1 MRYLSIAIFQ
11 ILFISS
17 SGYFRRISWDEI
29 DYHSNPASLSLRLSF
44 FSSLA
49 WLASIALAIW
59 LSTRDKTNR
68 SMIILFLVVLLPS
81 LEFFLWF
88 AMSF

>member
-1 MRYLSIAIFQ
+1 MRYLSIALFQ
-11 ILFISS
+11 ALFISS

-29 DYHSNPASLSLRLSF
+29 DYQSNPASLNLQLSF

-49 WLASIALAIW
+49 WIASIALAVW

-68 SMIILFLVVLLPS
+68 SMIILFLVVLFPS
-81 LEFFLWF
+81 IEFFLWF
-88 AMSF
+88 ATSF